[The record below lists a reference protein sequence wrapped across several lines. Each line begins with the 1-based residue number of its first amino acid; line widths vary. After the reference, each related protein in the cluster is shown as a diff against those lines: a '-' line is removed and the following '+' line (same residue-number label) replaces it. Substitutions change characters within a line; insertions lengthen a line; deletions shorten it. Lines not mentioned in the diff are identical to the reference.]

1 MPVVTCLA
9 FKANSPS
16 LSTALQRSSSSTRST
31 PSRSLPRP
39 SSPSYTATSGPS
51 HPGPSRSL
59 GAILVFFFFFF
70 FFFFPKFE
78 KEKSLLADYRRID
91 PGVRHPAC
99 PGTGKAENQPFSR
112 SRLSLGHP

>member
-1 MPVVTCLA
+1 
-9 FKANSPS
+9 
-16 LSTALQRSSSSTRST
+16 
-31 PSRSLPRP
+31 LPRP

-59 GAILVFFFFFF
+59 GAILVFF

>member
-1 MPVVTCLA
+1 
-9 FKANSPS
+9 
-16 LSTALQRSSSSTRST
+16 
-31 PSRSLPRP
+31 LPRP

-59 GAILVFFFFFF
+59 GAILVFFFFF

>member
-1 MPVVTCLA
+1 M
-9 FKANSPS
+9 
-16 LSTALQRSSSSTRST
+16 
-31 PSRSLPRP
+31 PRP

-59 GAILVFFFFFF
+59 GAILVFFFFF